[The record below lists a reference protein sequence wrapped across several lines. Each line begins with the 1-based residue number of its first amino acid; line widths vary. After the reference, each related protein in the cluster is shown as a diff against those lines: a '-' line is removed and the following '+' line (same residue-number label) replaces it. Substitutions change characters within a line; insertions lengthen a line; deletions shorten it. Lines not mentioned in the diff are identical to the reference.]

1 MRLLCYF
8 SLAMSLISFWIKK
21 SVLFWGSFLI
31 LAVALALAAKII
43 TPIALIPI
51 TILFLC
57 QFGLSQ
63 NVFLSPSKICKGMRF
78 ILFGIIV
85 IVSLA
90 LAFHFLPGFNNWK
103 IAESVHISPNAPAY
117 SLYFN
122 FDKPFI
128 GLFVLAFA
136 LPVIQSKKALFKMLK
151 ITIPLACIGTFIMIS
166 LSLALRMIQW
176 DPKMP
181 AVFAPWIFS
190 NFVFVCIPEECF
202 FRGFIQRELYHWFGR
217 TTLAA
222 VGAIA
227 LSSLF
232 FALLHLIWVGNY
244 GFLCLVFVASCI
256 YGILY
261 QWTNAIESS
270 ILCHFLFNLTH
281 FLLFTYPV
289 LA

>member
-1 MRLLCYF
+1 MRY
-8 SLAMSLISFWIKK
+8 
-21 SVLFWGSFLI
+21 
-31 LAVALALAAKII
+31 
-43 TPIALIPI
+43 
-51 TILFLC
+51 
-57 QFGLSQ
+57 
-63 NVFLSPSKICKGMRF
+63 

-103 IAESVHISPNAPAY
+103 IAEPTHISSNAPAY

-128 GLFVLAFA
+128 GLFVLAFG
-136 LPVIQSKKALFKMLK
+136 LPLIQSKNAFFKMLK
-151 ITIPLACIGTFIMIS
+151 ITVPCALIGTCVMIA
-166 LSLALRMIQW
+166 LSLALGMIRW

-181 AVFAPWIFS
+181 VLFVPWIFS
-190 NFVFVCIPEECF
+190 NFLFVCIPEECF

-227 LSSLF
+227 VSSLF

-256 YGILY
+256 YGTLY
-261 QWTNAIESS
+261 QWTRAIESS
-270 ILCHFLFNLTH
+270 ILCHFLFNITH